1 MLALQLVIGV
11 GIALLF
17 PLLVYSGVATFSSPP
32 KPSNRTNLVPET
44 SEEAKE
50 ANREQIRREQEELR
64 RARVAYAKLLFTVM
78 APAGFVAV
86 LAGYLI
92 GVSAIGIGLL
102 SGGILCMVYGYTQIE
117 PGKSGLAMMPSVRD
131 CRPGTARLLENPARA
146 LVALAADSA
155 AVELRANQMAPNSK
169 LAEMSPYN
177 LKGRR
182 PGRASASNTS
192 RYI

>member
-1 MLALQLVIGV
+1 MLAPQLVIGV

-17 PLLVYSGVATFSSPP
+17 PLLVYSGVATFRSPP

-102 SGGILCMVYGYTQIE
+102 SGGILGGGVTG
-117 PGKSGLAMMPSVRD
+117 
-131 CRPGTARLLENPARA
+131 
-146 LVALAADSA
+146 DSA
-155 AVELRANQMAPNSK
+155 DDQSADKKPSGISNS
-169 LAEMSPYN
+169 EDRDS
-177 LKGRR
+177 
-182 PGRASASNTS
+182 
-192 RYI
+192 

>member
-1 MLALQLVIGV
+1 LPVAGTKHMGLRRRKAALCCRPAATPEKSMLALQLVIGV

-17 PLLVYSGVATFSSPP
+17 PLLVYSGVATFRSPP

-102 SGGILCMVYGYTQIE
+102 SGGILCMVYGYAGYWEALPQAMRFASTLAGFLMLLFI
-117 PGKSGLAMMPSVRD
+117 GL
-131 CRPGTARLLENPARA
+131 
-146 LVALAADSA
+146 
-155 AVELRANQMAPNSK
+155 
-169 LAEMSPYN
+169 
-177 LKGRR
+177 
-182 PGRASASNTS
+182 
-192 RYI
+192 RYFGL